1 MSRKLYE
8 DRYWQILLHYKK
20 SFFGMKSFVD
30 DPAFFLAKTG
40 KTDPKAEMEATIR
53 ALFAPDQ
60 TNKYHAVCRFLGR
73 YSWLKEQ
80 LDIDASKLPHSS
92 CEEFD
97 RVIGDIKPVS
107 AILVFPTYFMNSPA
121 SMFGH
126 TMINIET
133 ETQSPLLFPSIH
145 YSAITDETNGLVFA
159 LKGLFGY
166 YKGYYSIQPYYQELQ
181 DYSDISQRD
190 IWEYPLNLNKE
201 EVMRL
206 LKHLWEIRD
215 IYSEYYF
222 FDENC
227 SFNLLF
233 LIESAVPS
241 LHLIEKFPRW
251 TLPIDMIRTVER
263 EHLVEDVKYRPS
275 KASKIQHKIS
285 LIPTGHQKLAL
296 DMIQGRTEPQSVAEL
311 AMDNGEKIKILDLSI
326 EYVQYLYAKKEM
338 TLENY
343 QPMILKLLSARS
355 RLGQKETDDA
365 VPVPTAPDEGHESAR
380 LGIGV
385 GVHDGGAFTELT
397 VRPVFCDMTD
407 SEYSR
412 RDGNQ
417 IQFFNTKLRYYE
429 EDRKFVL
436 ENLSFVDIMSV
447 SARDRFFK
455 PYSWKVNT
463 GFFRRS
469 FTDGEDSTLYRL
481 NTGGGMAVYHPIP
494 GLSYLFAEAELDLG
508 GKLEQGYA
516 VGGGMSAGILKRFN
530 ENWKLHVQARQLF
543 FAVEEEY
550 HQSEVSLSQ
559 HVSMSRNTALRLDL
573 SWTKTGEHAYTEAG
587 VFGYFYF

>member
-1 MSRKLYE
+1 MIPR
-8 DRYWQILLHYKK
+8 
-20 SFFGMKSFVD
+20 FFIEN
-30 DPAFFLAKTG
+30 G
-40 KTDPKAEMEATIR
+40 KTDPKAEMEATLR
-53 ALFAPDQ
+53 AIFSAAQSSKD
-60 TNKYHAVCRFLGR
+60 HAVCKFPGR

-80 LDIDASKLPHSS
+80 LDIDTSELPQSS

-97 RVIGDIKPVS
+97 QMIDNIKPVS
-107 AILVFPTYFMNSPA
+107 ATVVFPTYFMNSPA

-133 ETQSPLLFPSIH
+133 ETRSPLLFPSIH
-145 YSAITDETNGLVFA
+145 YAAITTETNGLVFA

-190 IWEYPLNLNKE
+190 IWEYPLNLRKE

-206 LKHLWEIRD
+206 LRHLWEIRD

-233 LIESAVPS
+233 LIEAAVPS

-251 TLPIDMIRTVER
+251 TLPIDMIRATEK
-263 EHLVEDVKYRPS
+263 EHLVEDVRYRPS
-275 KASKIQHKIS
+275 KASKIQYKIS
-285 LIPTGHQKLAL
+285 LLSEEYQNIAL
-296 DMIQGRTEPQSVAEL
+296 DIIYGRTEPDTVADL
-311 AMDNGEKIKILDLSI
+311 AIDAEEKIKIFDLSI
-326 EYVQYLYAKKEM
+326 EYIQYQYAKKQI
-338 TLENY
+338 TLEEY
-343 QPMILKLLSARS
+343 QKLLLKTLSARS
-355 RLGQKETDDA
+355 RLGQKESDYA
-365 VPVPTAPDEGHESAR
+365 VPVPISPDESHESAR
-380 LGIGV
+380 MSIGAGI
-385 GVHDGGAFTELT
+385 HDGSAYAELGF
-397 VRPVFCDMTD
+397 RPVFCDMSD
-407 SEYSR
+407 SDYSLK
-412 RDGNQ
+412 DGNQ

-469 FTDGEDSTLYRL
+469 FDGEESSSLYRL
-481 NTGGGMAVYHPIP
+481 NTGGGMASYH
-494 GLSYLFAEAELDLG
+494 
-508 GKLEQGYA
+508 
-516 VGGGMSAGILKRFN
+516 RFR
-530 ENWKLHVQARQLF
+530 V
-543 FAVEEEY
+543 
-550 HQSEVSLSQ
+550 
-559 HVSMSRNTALRLDL
+559 
-573 SWTKTGEHAYTEAG
+573 
-587 VFGYFYF
+587 